1 MLLHGA
7 ILKKLWRHWQLDISK
22 MKSVFHLSSCVAR
35 PIGKITFSFVVDV
48 LVFSYYGFW
57 QCRLF
62 SVACTGLDKLS
73 SYAIKSIALER
84 DIRVGQAVLMF
95 KIWNQTS

>member
-1 MLLHGA
+1 M
-7 ILKKLWRHWQLDISK
+7 
-22 MKSVFHLSSCVAR
+22 FHLSSCVAR
-35 PIGKITFSFVVDV
+35 PNGKVTFSFVVDV
-48 LVFSYYGFW
+48 LVFSFYGFW

-73 SYAIKSIALER
+73 GYGIKSIALER
-84 DIRVGQAVLMF
+84 HIRVRQTVLMF